1 MLFGT
6 LYMSMQVNLIWRIPD
21 SDPLY
26 AALGFFLC
34 RSACCLR
41 YFATNS
47 FLVNDFPLVMQS
59 LTRMLARMEYAL

>member
-1 MLFGT
+1 
-6 LYMSMQVNLIWRIPD
+6 MSMQVNLIWRIPY

-47 FLVNDFPLVMQS
+47 FLVNDLPLVMRS
-59 LTRMLARMEYAL
+59 LKRRLTRREYAL